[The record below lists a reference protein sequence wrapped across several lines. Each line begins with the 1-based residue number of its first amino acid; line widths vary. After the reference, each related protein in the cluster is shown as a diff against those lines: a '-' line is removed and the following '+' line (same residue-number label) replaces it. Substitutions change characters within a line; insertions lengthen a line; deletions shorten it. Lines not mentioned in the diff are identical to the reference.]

1 MGSSTF
7 LEASFLNFSVA
18 SGVPSRSAM
27 PLATTDSERTSKREN
42 FRDELPQLTTKTWS
56 AAPVSPVTLDMVFF
70 FALFA
75 TSSGE
80 QLSAGALTT
89 RRQLAWMRHV
99 LRLEDVIKLGLGE
112 QIFLEHKLVDAA
124 VGFKSFLGDSRAFLV
139 AEHRI

>member
-42 FRDELPQLTTKTWS
+42 FRDELPQLITIIWS
-56 AAPVSPVTLDMVFF
+56 AAVSPVTLDMVFF

-112 QIFLEHKLVDAA
+112 QIFLEHQLVDAA
-124 VGFKSFLGDSRAFLV
+124 VAFQSFLSDSRACLIT
-139 AEHRI
+139 EHRI